1 MMADVLRI
9 LDHTDIFASYP
20 RLAAYKKRCA
30 ARPAFQ
36 RAMKAQI
43 DGFEKAA

>member
-9 LDHTDIFASYP
+9 LGHTDNLDACP
-20 RLAAYKKRCA
+20 ALKAYKERCE

-36 RAMKAQI
+36 RAMAAQMA
-43 DGFEKAA
+43 GFAEAA